1 MCSRVLQRIQVRD
14 MGMQLAGLERSHFV
28 QTGATLAS
36 FQIGGKVSESS
47 DFWKRCFRIGDSG
60 VDRFVMM
67 IGFIWS
73 GHAAL

>member
-1 MCSRVLQRIQVRD
+1 MHIVGRVRAFTFFL
-14 MGMQLAGLERSHFV
+14 
-28 QTGATLAS
+28 QTGATLTS

-60 VDRFVMM
+60 VDRFVRM

-73 GHAAL
+73 GSAAL